1 MIRGSV
7 TGLQGAWACKG
18 VVQNGITERKAVGME
33 LTFVFN
39 FSLVANAIQ
48 LFRKEESKE
57 KSLT

>member
-1 MIRGSV
+1 M
-7 TGLQGAWACKG
+7 QGAWACKG

-57 KSLT
+57 KYLT